1 MKIILLAV
9 GTKMP
14 SWVTTAFEDYQK
26 RFPKE
31 MKFELQEIPPCKRFS
46 KGSEEK
52 AKEAEAK
59 LILEAIPKKAYII
72 ALDERGKQYTSIEL
86 SKKVG
91 QWQQLGCDV
100 VLLVGG
106 PNGLTDEI
114 REKANIAFDTV
125 LSIVSYPG
133 TYYSYIFEDVAIDH
147 TLYAL
152 GWNMSYLNSEQCDAV
167 YSKKDFVAQYMIS
180 AQKAD
185 KLKHLVLKGS
195 CTAENHTKLV
205 SASKTSYGNP
215 VTWTLSEEDK
225 EIILLGN
232 DDSNNAIRRITAEL
246 PKIPVLPD
254 EEKRDPAPPA
264 DIRRQKEILEKTM
277 NALLGVKEGD

>member
-1 MKIILLAV
+1 MTENEFNQFKSYWTAYANIINPITIHNDVALLIIFRKLMPYSMSQV
-9 GTKMP
+9 TKAMDTL
-14 SWVTTAFEDYQK
+14 SGRSDIFA
-26 RFPKE
+26 
-31 MKFELQEIPPCKRFS
+31 LN
-46 KGSEEK
+46 
-52 AKEAEAK
+52 
-59 LILEAIPKKAYII
+59 I
-72 ALDERGKQYTSIEL
+72 ADVLDELKGFNK
-86 SKKVG
+86 
-91 QWQQLGCDV
+91 
-100 VLLVGG
+100 
-106 PNGLTDEI
+106 DEI

-195 CTAENHTKLV
+195 SSAENHTKLV

-225 EIILLGN
+225 ETILLGN

-246 PKIPVLPD
+246 PKIPVLLD
-254 EEKRDPAPPA
+254 EETRDPAPPA

-277 NALLGVKEGD
+277 NALLGVKESD

>member
-1 MKIILLAV
+1 MQDK
-9 GTKMP
+9 
-14 SWVTTAFEDYQK
+14 D
-26 RFPKE
+26 
-31 MKFELQEIPPCKRFS
+31 FS
-46 KGSEEK
+46 QF
-52 AKEAEAK
+52 
-59 LILEAIPKKAYII
+59 LILWKTYASII
-72 ALDERGKQYTSIEL
+72 NPTSIVNDDAAYLCFTELKDYEFGDIKTAL
-86 SKKVG
+86 SKLARRG
-91 QWQQLGCDV
+91 IFALNIADV
-100 VLLVGG
+100 
-106 PNGLTDEI
+106 I
-114 REKANIAFDTV
+114 RELENCNPDVLRERANIAFDTV
-125 LSIVSYPG
+125 LSVVSYPG

-152 GWNMSYLNSEQCDAV
+152 GWNMSYLNSEQCDPV
-167 YSKKDFVAQYMIS
+167 YSKKDFVTQYLIS
-180 AQKAD
+180 AQKA
-185 KLKHLVLKGS
+185 KQLKHLVLKGS
-195 CTAENHTKLV
+195 SSAENHTKLV

-264 DIRRQKEILEKTM
+264 DIRRQKEIIEKTM

>member
-1 MKIILLAV
+1 MQTSDFYEFKELWTTYSDVINCTSKPSDKAIAIIFEKLL
-9 GTKMP
+9 P
-14 SWVTTAFEDYQK
+14 Y
-26 RFPKE
+26 
-31 MKFELQEIPPCKRFS
+31 EIS
-46 KGSEEK
+46 DI
-52 AKEAEAK
+52 AEALDRVVSSDVFALK
-59 LILEAIPKKAYII
+59 ISDVLNELEDRNP
-72 ALDERGKQYTSIEL
+72 
-86 SKKVG
+86 
-91 QWQQLGCDV
+91 
-100 VLLVGG
+100 
-106 PNGLTDEI
+106 DEI
-114 REKANIAFDTV
+114 RERANIAFHTV
-125 LSIVSYPG
+125 YNILSYPG
-133 TYYSYIFEDVAIDH
+133 TGYSYIFEDVAVDH

-152 GWNMSYLNSEQCDAV
+152 GWDMEFLNSAKFDEV
-167 YSKKDFVAQYMIS
+167 YSKKDFVTQYLIS

-215 VTWTLSEEDK
+215 VTWTLSEADK

-232 DDSNNAIRRITAEL
+232 EDSNNAIKRITAEL